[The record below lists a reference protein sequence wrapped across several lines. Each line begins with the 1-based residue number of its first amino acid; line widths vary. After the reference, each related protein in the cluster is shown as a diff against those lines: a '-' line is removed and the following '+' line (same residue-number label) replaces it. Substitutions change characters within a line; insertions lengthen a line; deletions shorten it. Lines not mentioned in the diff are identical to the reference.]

1 MTQRIPSI
9 QPNDATGKTKELFD
23 GVKAKIGLVPN
34 IFKLLAQSPL
44 GLEGFLQFS
53 GALAGGSLDAAT
65 RERIAL
71 AVANVNGCD
80 YCNAAHTAV
89 AKSLKLSAEEIEANR
104 QGHSSD
110 AQASVAV
117 AFARKVAVTRADVS
131 EADIQALRQAGYS
144 DVQIVEIVLNVAYN
158 VITNYVNEA
167 FKTEIDFPRTAPA
180 TRAA

>member
-9 QPNDATGKTKELFD
+9 QPAASTGKAKELFD
-23 GVKAKIGLVPN
+23 GIKAKIGLVPN
-34 IFKLLAQSPL
+34 IYKVLAQSTQ
-44 GLEGFLQFS
+44 GLEGVLQFS

-89 AKSLKLSAEEIEANR
+89 AKSLKLTVEEIEANR

-110 AQASVAV
+110 LIADTAV

-131 EADIQALRQAGYS
+131 EEDILALRQAGYT
-144 DVQIVEIVLNVAYN
+144 DAQIVEIVLNVAFN
-158 VITNYVNEA
+158 VVTNYINEA
-167 FKTEIDFPRTAPA
+167 FKIEIDFPRVAPA
-180 TRAA
+180 TRAT